1 MNKIKR
7 GTGKIEFFSN
17 LDYLEE
23 KYYNGYVI
31 AKELYNLT
39 KKEKN
44 ITMSYKQ
51 FSIYFKRY
59 LFSQDKRFSNSE
71 IVQNKSVLTDKSE
84 EKKETDKT
92 PKIKKI
98 IMGEKKNKPYNPHTR
113 EIDPKDIL

>member
-1 MNKIKR
+1 MDKIKR

-17 LDYLEE
+17 LDYLET

-31 AKELYNLT
+31 AKELYILT

-59 LFSQDKRFSNSE
+59 IFSQDKRFTNSE
-71 IVQNKSVLTDKSE
+71 VTQNKSIE
-84 EKKETDKT
+84 QKETNKT

-98 IMGEKKNKPYNPHTR
+98 IAGDKKNKHYNPHTR
-113 EIDPKDIL
+113 EIDPNDII